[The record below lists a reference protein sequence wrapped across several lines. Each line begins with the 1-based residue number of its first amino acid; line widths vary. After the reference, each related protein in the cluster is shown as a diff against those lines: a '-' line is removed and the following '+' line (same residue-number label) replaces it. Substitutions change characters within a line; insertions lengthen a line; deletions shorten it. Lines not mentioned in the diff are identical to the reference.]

1 MILVT
6 LDYFFLFQA
15 IVRFHYSQTRNS
27 HTEVLWKSSPRLRA
41 RTIFSVG
48 GKKEAEDQLTLDP

>member
-1 MILVT
+1 M
-6 LDYFFLFQA
+6 FQA
-15 IVRFHYSQTRNS
+15 IVRFHYFQTRNS
-27 HTEVLWKSSPRLRA
+27 HAQVLWKSSPRLRA